1 MRTLCGIGF
10 LLGMFLACGACEI
23 KIAIVG
29 VIVMAA
35 FGILIGAFEQKKKPR
50 VGRR

>member
-10 LLGMFLACGACEI
+10 LLGMFLACGACEVR
-23 KIAIVG
+23 IAIVG
-29 VIVMAA
+29 VSIMAV
-35 FGILIGAFEQKKKPR
+35 FGLLIGMLEQKKKPR